1 LPGRKGEAE
10 SRGPGN
16 GKEKAEREVCV
27 MAKATA
33 QAAEPAKFM
42 RVGEV
47 AEMLGVSE
55 SRAYKIMRQLNRELE
70 AKGKITTAGRVS
82 RKYLIERTS

>member
-1 LPGRKGEAE
+1 
-10 SRGPGN
+10 
-16 GKEKAEREVCV
+16 
-27 MAKATA
+27 
-33 QAAEPAKFM
+33 M